1 MSWSGSASL
10 DAPHDVSRNEI
21 TEHAG
26 YVRDEVKLAA
36 YRAALAEVVKPG
48 MTVLDLG
55 AGTGILG
62 LLAAEAGARR
72 VYAVDGGSIVG
83 AARAVAQVN
92 GYADR
97 IVGLRQLS
105 TRVTLPSPVDVAV
118 CDQIGGL
125 AYDAGI
131 LGYFRDARTRML
143 VPGGSLVPGSFQLFL
158 APVTTDF
165 WTKTVG
171 VWDTRP
177 AGFDLSPMAEHAAN
191 TEFRV
196 ELEPPAFL
204 AKPALFA
211 KVAADCDDPIRG
223 TVELRVERGGEL
235 HGIAGMFIAQLSPS
249 VTLTN
254 CPLWPSFFRRWQTFY
269 PLRRAVTVAP
279 GDVVVAKF
287 DVRPR
292 SYLTTWTVTV
302 HRAVSGAGPVAQRSS
317 TVLGRLLTPDD
328 LAVER
333 GAAVPH
339 HSPAVAAD
347 RYALELV
354 DGSRSL
360 GEIIQLVWDRHRDV
374 FRTRED
380 AKRRVSGLLARHIR
394 EQVPCAI

>member
-1 MSWSGSASL
+1 MSR
-10 DAPHDVSRNEI
+10 HEI

-26 YVRDEVKLAA
+26 YLRDEVKLAA

-62 LLAAEAGARR
+62 LLAAEAGAHR
-72 VYAVDGGSIVG
+72 VYAVDSGSIVG
-83 AARAVAQVN
+83 AARVVAQVN

-97 IVGLRQLS
+97 IVGVRQFS
-105 TRVTLPSPVDVAV
+105 TRVTLPEPIDVAV

-125 AYDAGI
+125 AYDAGV
-131 LGYFRDARTRML
+131 LEYFRDARTRML
-143 VPGGSLVPGSFQLFL
+143 LPGGALVPASFQLFL

-171 VWDTRP
+171 LWDTRP
-177 AGFDLSPMAEHAAN
+177 GGFDLSPMAEHAAN
-191 TEFRV
+191 TEFRI
-196 ELEPPAFL
+196 ELAPSAFL
-204 AKPALFA
+204 ARPVKFA
-211 KVAADCDDPIRG
+211 EVAADCDDPIRG
-223 TVELRVERGGEL
+223 TVEVRIERGGEL
-235 HGIAGMFIAQLSPS
+235 HGIAGMFMAQLSPS

-254 CPLWPSFFRRWQTFY
+254 CPLWPSFFQRWQTFY
-269 PLRRAVTVAP
+269 PLRHAITVAA
-279 GDVVVAKF
+279 DDIVVAEF

-292 SYLTTWTVTV
+292 IYLTTWTVTV
-302 HRAVSGAGPVAQRSS
+302 HRAGSGAGPVVQRAS
-317 TVLGRLLTPDD
+317 TVLGQLLTPDD

-347 RYALELV
+347 RYALDLV

-360 GEIIQLVWDRHRDV
+360 GEIIQLVWEGHRDA
-374 FRTRED
+374 FRTPED
-380 AKRRVSGLLARHIR
+380 AKRRVTWLLARCLR
-394 EQVPCAI
+394 EQVPCVI

>member
-1 MSWSGSASL
+1 
-10 DAPHDVSRNEI
+10 
-21 TEHAG
+21 
-26 YVRDEVKLAA
+26 
-36 YRAALAEVVKPG
+36 
-48 MTVLDLG
+48 
-55 AGTGILG
+55 
-62 LLAAEAGARR
+62 
-72 VYAVDGGSIVG
+72 VDGGSIIG
-83 AARAVAQVN
+83 AARAVTHAN
-92 GYADR
+92 GYVDR
-97 IVGLRQLS
+97 IFGVRQLS
-105 TRVTLPSPVDVAV
+105 TRVTLPEPVDVAV

-125 AYDAGI
+125 AYDAGV
-131 LGYFRDARTRML
+131 LEYFRDVRTRML
-143 VPGGSLVPGSFQLFL
+143 VSDGALVPSSFRLFL
-158 APVTTDF
+158 APVTTNF
-165 WTKTVG
+165 WTRTVG

-177 AGFDLSPMAEHAAN
+177 GGFDLSPMSEHAAN
-191 TEFRV
+191 TEFRI

-204 AKPALFA
+204 AGPVQFA
-211 KVAADCDDPIRG
+211 EVAADCDDPIRG
-223 TVELRVERGGEL
+223 AAELLIERGGEL

-269 PLRRAVTVAP
+269 PLRHAITLAP
-279 GDVVVAKF
+279 GDVVVAEF

-292 SYLTTWTVTV
+292 IYVTTWTVTV
-302 HRAVSGAGPVAQRSS
+302 HRSVSGAGPVVQRGS

-347 RYALELV
+347 RYALDLV

-374 FRTRED
+374 FRTPED
-380 AKRRVSGLLARHIR
+380 AKRRITGLLARHLR

>member
-1 MSWSGSASL
+1 M
-10 DAPHDVSRNEI
+10 SRNEI

-26 YVRDEVKLAA
+26 YLRDEVKLAA

-48 MTVLDLG
+48 MSVLDLG

-62 LLAAEAGARR
+62 LLAAKVGARR
-72 VYAVDGGSIVG
+72 VYAVDGGSIMG
-83 AARAVAQVN
+83 AARAVAQIN
-92 GYADR
+92 GYADQ
-97 IVGLRQLS
+97 IIGVRQLS
-105 TRVTLPSPVDVAV
+105 TRVTLPEPVDVAV

-125 AYDAGI
+125 AYDAGV
-131 LGYFRDARTRML
+131 LKYFRDARTRML
-143 VPGGSLVPGSFQLFL
+143 VPGGALVPNSFQLFL

-177 AGFDLSPMAEHAAN
+177 GGFDLSPMAAHAAN
-191 TEFRV
+191 TEFRI

-204 AKPALFA
+204 AEPAKFA
-211 KVAADCDDPIRG
+211 EVAADCDDPIRG
-223 TVELRVERGGEL
+223 TAEMRIEHSGEL

-249 VTLTN
+249 VRLTN

-269 PLRRAVTVAP
+269 PLRHAVTVVP
-279 GDVVVAKF
+279 GDVVVAEF

-292 SYLTTWTVTV
+292 SYITTWTVTV
-302 HRAVSGAGPVAQRSS
+302 HRAVNGAGPVGQRSS
-317 TVLGRLLTPDD
+317 TILGCLLTPDD
-328 LAVER
+328 LAVEH
-333 GAAVPH
+333 GTAVPH

-360 GEIIQLVWDRHRDV
+360 GEIIRLVWERHRDV
-374 FRTRED
+374 FHTRED
-380 AKRRVSGLLARHIR
+380 AKRRVTGLLSRHLR